1 MSKKFGLTGLVG
13 VLAVLLLVQGCAK
26 KTTSKTGEGVSTA
39 VPQAGRGMKVR
50 EEAGL
55 KDIGFD
61 FDQSAIRPDAKNI
74 LKQNA
79 EWMVKNPG
87 ANVLVEGHC
96 DDRGTTEYNLAL
108 GERRALSVK
117 AYLVTLGIKAD
128 RIYTIS
134 YGEELPLDAAHSEEA
149 WAKNRRAHTVVTTK

>member
-1 MSKKFGLTGLVG
+1 MFKKFGLAGLVG

-26 KTTSKTGEGVSTA
+26 RTTSKTGEDVSTA
-39 VPQAGRGMKVR
+39 VPQAGRGIKVR

-55 KDIGFD
+55 KDVNFD
-61 FDQSAIRPDAKNI
+61 FDQSAIRADAKEI
-74 LKQNA
+74 LKKNA
-79 EWMVKNPG
+79 EWMMKNPG

-108 GERRALSVK
+108 GERRSLAVK
-117 AYLVTLGIKAD
+117 AYLVTLGIKAG

-134 YGEELPLDAAHSEEA
+134 YGEELPLDAAGTEEA
-149 WAKNRRAHTVVTTK
+149 WAKNRRAHTVVTVK